1 MIEEAGHN
9 TLVREMTLQIW
20 RQYRKRQQN
29 DITKN
34 ERKVTELKVIAF
46 NGSPRING
54 NTEQSLKIVLAELKN
69 EGIETEI
76 IQLGGRKVF
85 GCLACGMCLETKDN
99 RCIRQDDE
107 MNIFI
112 RKMIEADGIIIGS
125 PTYCSNVSTEVKAL
139 IDRCGFVSK
148 ANGGDMLRGKVG
160 AAVVSVRRAGATF
173 TYSAINFFFG
183 ISEMVMPSSSYW
195 NMTLALNPGDVQ
207 KDEEGI
213 QTFQTLGK
221 NIATLLKQLKG

>member
-1 MIEEAGHN
+1 MAKIDSSKMRGR
-9 TLVREMTLQIW
+9 VI
-20 RQYRKRQQN
+20 
-29 DITKN
+29 D
-34 ERKVTELKVIAF
+34 LKVIAF

-54 NTEQSLKIVLAELKN
+54 NTAQSLQLVLAELEK
-69 EGIETEI
+69 EGIETEF

-85 GCLACGMCLETKDN
+85 GCLACGKCYEKKDN

-107 MNIFI
+107 MNTFI
-112 RKMIEADGIIIGS
+112 QKMMEADGIIIGS
-125 PTYCSNVSTEVKAL
+125 PTYFSNVSSEVKAL
-139 IDRCGFVSK
+139 IDRCGFVAK

-160 AAVVSVRRAGATF
+160 AAVVAVRRAGATF

-183 ISEMVMPSSSYW
+183 IAEMIMPSSSYW

-221 NIATLLKQLKG
+221 NMAKLLKQVRG